1 MKHIAGTGMHSS
13 KRLFQ
18 LHGVDTVGAEEN
30 VVFARQ
36 LLTRRCTSE
45 CQRV

>member
-1 MKHIAGTGMHSS
+1 MKHIARTGMHSS
-13 KRLFQ
+13 KHLFQ
-18 LHGVDTVGAEEN
+18 LHGVDTVRAEEN

>member
-1 MKHIAGTGMHSS
+1 MKHIAGIGMHNS
-13 KRLFQ
+13 KHLFQ
-18 LHGVDTVGAEEN
+18 LDGVDAVRVEEN